1 MLKNSSA
8 SAARVADAGACS
20 GACGARN
27 LMLAKESETSVL
39 YKASWYPDKSQGS
52 SVTTARNQLAGA
64 PSLLANITS
73 LLSGHEFS
81 HPSMTSRSGQY
92 RVSLLRNPTG
102 ERESP
107 RCCSGPRWILLPG
120 AEVVE
125 GYPVDPTIEKMPD
138 PFLWHGVTSA
148 FREAG
153 FREVVRRSSS
163 RPIMR
168 FEISA

>member
-52 SVTTARNQLAGA
+52 SLTTARNQLAGA

-107 RCCSGPRWILLPG
+107 RCCSGPRWILP
-120 AEVVE
+120 
-125 GYPVDPTIEKMPD
+125 P
-138 PFLWHGVTSA
+138 
-148 FREAG
+148 AG
-153 FREVVRRSSS
+153 VRRWWRVILSTPRS
-163 RPIMR
+163 RRCPIR
-168 FEISA
+168 FSGTASLPHSGRRDSERSCAAPARDQ